1 MSHEKKYDLP
11 YCFWGVV
18 ANVVDENPYGESK
31 VIRHGVKY
39 FRANQ
44 HVYCFPPGWG
54 DGFERLYVLGRR
66 RGRHG
71 LICVIMPAS
80 QLKNFRAEKIYSP
93 PVIKKILEASR
104 AGKLSYMAPW
114 YMRNVDRREVEWL
127 AAVLNEKGA
136 NSTCSHP
143 APHQTA

>member
-1 MSHEKKYDLP
+1 MSHEKKHDLP
-11 YCFWGVV
+11 HCLWGVA

-104 AGKLSYMAPW
+104 AGKLSYIAPW

-127 AAVLNEKGA
+127 AAVLNEKDA